1 MLLINLIRVAAIR
14 PSIRD
19 RAFYIV
25 HHIIFLI
32 EIRES
37 LYESNFFKAQTHV
50 VG

>member
-25 HHIIFLI
+25 HHTIFLI
-32 EIRES
+32 EIRKSSHEI
-37 LYESNFFKAQTHV
+37 NFFKAQTHV
-50 VG
+50 IG